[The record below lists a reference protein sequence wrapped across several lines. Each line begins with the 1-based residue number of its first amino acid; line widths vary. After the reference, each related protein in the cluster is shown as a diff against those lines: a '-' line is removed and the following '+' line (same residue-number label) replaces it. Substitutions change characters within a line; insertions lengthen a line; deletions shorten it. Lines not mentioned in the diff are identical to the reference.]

1 MVFRSSFTLRSG
13 LAVIAVALAAVST
26 PALGQQ
32 APAPVPGAEA
42 PAAAAATRVK
52 RAAKKKVAAKNATE
66 IVLVNARAAVV
77 TGISVT
83 SAAGKQVASLKKP
96 LEAGKKISIKLPK
109 GAGCTFAINASFSD
123 DAEFDQSEVNL
134 CTDKTVRFT
143 E

>member
-1 MVFRSSFTLRSG
+1 MMFRSSL
-13 LAVIAVALAAVST
+13 ALAAAALLSASA
-26 PALGQQ
+26 PAFAQQ
-32 APAPVPGAEA
+32 APAPAATEQAVAA
-42 PAAAAATRVK
+42 PAKAK
-52 RAAKKKVAAKNATE
+52 RAAKKKVAAKNASE
-66 IVLVNARAAVV
+66 IVLVNGRGAVV
-77 TGISVT
+77 TAVSVT
-83 SAAGKQVASLKKP
+83 SAAGKQVAALKKP

>member
-1 MVFRSSFTLRSG
+1 MMFRSSL
-13 LAVIAVALAAVST
+13 ALAAV
-26 PALGQQ
+26 ALLAVSAPVFAQQ
-32 APAPVPGAEA
+32 APAPGAEQ
-42 PAAAAATRVK
+42 AAAAPAK
-52 RAAKKKVAAKNATE
+52 AKKAAKKKVAAKNASE
-66 IVLVNARAAVV
+66 IVLVNGRGAVV
-77 TGISVT
+77 TAVSVT
-83 SAAGKQVASLKKP
+83 SAAGKQVAALKKP

>member
-1 MVFRSSFTLRSG
+1 MMFRSSL
-13 LAVIAVALAAVST
+13 ALAAV
-26 PALGQQ
+26 ALLAVSAPVFAQQ
-32 APAPVPGAEA
+32 APAPGAEQ
-42 PAAAAATRVK
+42 AAAAPAK
-52 RAAKKKVAAKNATE
+52 AKKAAKKKVAAKNASE
-66 IVLVNARAAVV
+66 IVLANGRGAVV
-77 TGISVT
+77 TAVSVT
-83 SAAGKQVASLKKP
+83 SAAGKQVATLKKP